1 MRLIG
6 DKLSSVRGGRVL
18 FAELSFAVAAGE
30 ALVVTGPNGSGKTS
44 LLRTIAGLLP
54 AAEGAVRIEGVDSDK
69 PVREHCHYFGHRN
82 AVKSALTVAENAS
95 FWASYLGGS
104 RTAVERAL
112 EAFGLSGLRDIPAGY
127 LSAGQQRRLGLTRLL
142 LGERPVWLL
151 DEPTAS
157 LDDAS
162 QAALMTAVGS
172 HLQRSGIAVAATHA
186 PLALQNARTLAL
198 QTAAASAA

>member
-1 MRLIG
+1 M
-6 DKLSSVRGGRVL
+6 L
-18 FAELSFAVAAGE
+18 FAGLSFAVAAGE
-30 ALVVTGPNGSGKTS
+30 ALVVTGANGSGKTS

-54 AAEGAVRIEGVDSDK
+54 ATEGDVRIEGSDAGK
-69 PVREHCHYFGHRN
+69 PVCEHCHYFGHRN

-95 FWASYLGGS
+95 FWASYLGGGDA
-104 RTAVERAL
+104 AVERAL
-112 EAFGLSGLRDIPAGY
+112 NTFGLASLRDIPAGY

-162 QAALMTAVGS
+162 QAALMTAVNG
-172 HLQRSGIAVAATHA
+172 HLQQGGIALAATHT

-198 QTAAASAA
+198 QTTAASAA

>member
-30 ALVVTGPNGSGKTS
+30 ALVVNGPNGSGKTS

-54 AAEGAVRIEGVDSDK
+54 PAAGGVRIEGTTSDT
-69 PVREHCHYFGHRN
+69 PVREHCHYVGHRN
-82 AVKSALTVAENAS
+82 AVKSALTVEENAS
-95 FWASYLGGS
+95 FWAGYLGATG
-104 RTAVERAL
+104 TAVTHAL
-112 EAFGLSGLRDIPAGY
+112 DTFGLSGLRDIPAGY

-157 LDDAS
+157 LDDAA
-162 QAALMTAVGS
+162 QAALLTAVNG
-172 HLQRSGIAVAATHA
+172 HLRQGGIVVAATHV
-186 PLALQNARTLAL
+186 PLAFQQGRSLSLGS
-198 QTAAASAA
+198 TAAAA

>member
-6 DKLSSVRGGRVL
+6 DKLSSIRGGRVL

-54 AAEGAVRIEGVDSDK
+54 AAEGHIRLDDYPSDQ
-69 PVREHCHYFGHRN
+69 PLRERCHYFGHRN
-82 AVKSALTVAENAS
+82 AVKSALTVAENAT
-95 FWASYLGGS
+95 FWARYLGGG
-104 RTAVERAL
+104 RTTVEPAL
-112 EAFGLSGLRDIPAGY
+112 DAFGLSGLRDIPAGY

-142 LGERPVWLL
+142 LGQRPVWLL

-162 QAALMTAVGS
+162 QAALLAAVDG
-172 HLQRSGIAVAATHA
+172 HLERGGIAVAATHM
-186 PLALQNARTLAL
+186 PLALRNARTLAL
-198 QTAAASAA
+198 QSAAASAA

>member
-18 FAELSFAVAAGE
+18 FAELSFVAGAGE

-54 AAEGAVRIEGVDSDK
+54 PAAGGVHIEDANDDR
-69 PVREHCHYFGHRN
+69 PLRERCHYFGHRN
-82 AVKSALTVAENAS
+82 AVKSALTVEENAS
-95 FWASYLGGS
+95 FWASTLGGG
-104 RTAVERAL
+104 RAAVARAL
-112 EAFGLSGLRDIPAGY
+112 DTFGLSGLRDIPAGY

-162 QAALMTAVGS
+162 QAALMTAVNS
-172 HLQRSGIAVAATHA
+172 HLQRGGIAVAATHL
-186 PLALQNARTLAL
+186 PLAVNNAHTLSLGGAM
-198 QTAAASAA
+198 AAA

>member
-54 AAEGAVRIEGVDSDK
+54 PAAGEVRIEDTAGDA
-69 PVREHCHYFGHRN
+69 PVREQCHYFGHRS
-82 AVKSALTVAENAS
+82 AVKSALTVLENAA
-95 FWASYLGGS
+95 FWAGYLGGG
-104 RTAVERAL
+104 RDRAERAL
-112 EAFGLSGLRDIPAGY
+112 DAFGLSGLRDIPAGY

-157 LDDAS
+157 LDDAA
-162 QAALMTAVGS
+162 QAALMTAVNG
-172 HLQRSGIAVAATHA
+172 HLQRGGITVAATHV
-186 PLALQNARTLAL
+186 PLSLQNTRTLSL
-198 QTAAASAA
+198 QRAAASAA